1 MGGYQKMKTQS
12 FPILE
17 FDPKR
22 KAILEPSEHVEKM
35 DIPERCV
42 ICFFQ
47 DVITSLVDA
56 DRLREVAASRS
67 EMALHPI
74 YVFKDRPVAVFHPG
88 VGAPLCVG
96 LLEEAIARGCT
107 RFIACGGC
115 GVLDREIAVGHLIIP
130 TTAIRD
136 EGTSYH
142 YKDPGREVSAH
153 PEAVATIKR
162 ILERHD
168 IPFIIGK
175 TWTTDAFYRETE
187 DKVAL
192 RKAEGCLVVE
202 MEAAAFF
209 AAAEFRKVVFG
220 QILYGGDAVIPGAWD
235 GREWVSRT
243 STREQLFWLA
253 VEAVQEL

>member
-243 STREQLFWLA
+243 SIREQLFWLA